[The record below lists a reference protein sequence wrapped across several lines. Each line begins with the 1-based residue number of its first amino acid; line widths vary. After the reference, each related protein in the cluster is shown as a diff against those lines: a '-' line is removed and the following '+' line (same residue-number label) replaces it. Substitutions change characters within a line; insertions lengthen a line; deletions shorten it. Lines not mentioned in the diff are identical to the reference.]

1 MGPWEVGTCHYLFFN
16 LQDAL
21 GNMGVSG
28 APQVFGASAIVTW
41 AKIRRCSGGFFG
53 ELESAVVG
61 NELRVGLQNPKL
73 LFWGEVSILK
83 SSSTICFM
91 KNVRF
96 PLLLRPKMKECLLGK
111 RMPINTHLTFLG
123 GGSDAPEN

>member
-1 MGPWEVGTCHYLFFN
+1 MPPFY

-41 AKIRRCSGGFFG
+41 AKIRRCS
-53 ELESAVVG
+53 
-61 NELRVGLQNPKL
+61 
-73 LFWGEVSILK
+73 VSVLK
-83 SSSTICFM
+83 SSSTIWFM

-96 PLLLRPKMKECLLGK
+96 PLFLRPKMKECLLRK
-111 RMPINTHLTFLG
+111 RMPINFQLMFLG
-123 GGSDAPEN
+123 EGPMLQKTKIGPEKMSHVFQSHQLSGTCS